1 MMSICFFDAN
11 PNENSGSYRIW
22 VKDLCLSL
30 NEAGV
35 KSRITHS
42 FDELEKAPEDII
54 IFSKS
59 SYKSIPKFKKNKEKI
74 IGAINVSADDFI
86 PSIDFVI
93 VGSHEER
100 ISLSSYDN
108 VFLYPLIER
117 KFMRLPRKVH
127 KNKEIFKICFHGHH
141 PHLFKF
147 YPHLRDSI
155 EEIDKLR
162 KVKLNIVTGTHDVD
176 SWWKKESGR
185 PDVDIEFHEYDK
197 ISKVVHD
204 SDVGVVP
211 NVIDL
216 KGIYPGLVNQTS
228 SELGMY
234 STDYIYRIKNKTNPG
249 RAFVFYQHG
258 IPVIHDMSPSSF
270 EMMAFTGIY
279 DLAHDKKSWVN
290 CFKKY
295 LDQNYRQE
303 VSDRFRTKFEK
314 KYNPVTWAEKLYI
327 QIREIQND
335 Y

>member
-1 MMSICFFDAN
+1 MSICFFDN
-11 PNENSGSYRIW
+11 SPNETSGSYRIW
-22 VKDLCLSL
+22 VKDLCTSL
-30 NEAGV
+30 NEAGID
-35 KSRITHS
+35 SRVVHDWKI
-42 FDELEKAPEDII
+42 LEEANEDVI

-59 SYKSIPKFKKNKEKI
+59 SYKLIPSFKKCKEKI
-74 IGAINVSADDFI
+74 IGAINVSADEFL
-86 PSIDFVI
+86 SEIDFVI

-100 ISLSSYDN
+100 ISLSSYEN

-117 KFMRLPRKVH
+117 KFMNLPKKVH
-127 KNKEIFKICFHGHH
+127 TNEKTLKICFHGHH

-147 YPHLRDSI
+147 FPHLRDSI
-155 EEIDKLR
+155 EEVNKLI
-162 KVKLNIVTGTHDVD
+162 KVELNVVTGTPNVA
-176 SWWKKESGR
+176 SWWTRMHGR
-185 PDVDIEFHEYDK
+185 PDVDISFHEYNK
-197 ISKVVHD
+197 ISKVIYN

-216 KGIYPGLVNQTS
+216 KGIYPDLVNQTS

-279 DLAHDKKSWVN
+279 DLAHDKKSWTN

-295 LDQNYRQE
+295 LDPNYRQE

-314 KYNPVTWAEKLYI
+314 KYNPVAWAEKLYV
-327 QIREIQND
+327 QIREIQNE
-335 Y
+335 